1 MVKRRTFIA
10 LLSTLPLLNRMTYSD
25 EPPVEQQTEV
35 LTDPSADALIEAPTE
50 AALPAF
56 EDGEKLSYSLG
67 WQFLVAGHVTIEVL
81 PTEEFD
87 GQRLRSFEM
96 EAKTRKTVDAFF
108 KVRDNLS
115 ALTDEKLTRSM
126 GYAKIQREGSTKRD
140 VTVDFD
146 WENLN
151 AHYYE
156 ALSGDSRIT
165 PIQENTFDPLSAF
178 YFVRNQHLEVGTVL
192 EGPVTD
198 GKRCKM
204 AHLEVVK
211 RETIKV
217 NGRKYDTLK
226 LIPDLQDV
234 GGVFEKSKDAKVEI
248 WCTAD
253 HRHIPVL
260 FKSKVAIGS
269 FKAELE
275 TEI

>member
-10 LLSTLPLLNRMTYSD
+10 FLSTLPLLNRFTYSD
-25 EPPVEQQTEV
+25 EPLAESSVEPLTESSAEALPEVSTEV
-35 LTDPSADALIEAPTE
+35 
-50 AALPAF
+50 ALPAF
-56 EDGEKLSYSLG
+56 EDGEKLTYSLG
-67 WQFLVAGHVTIEVL
+67 WQFIVAGHVTMEVL

-96 EAKTRKTVDAFF
+96 EAKTRKTVDAIY

-115 ALTDEKLTRSM
+115 ALTDEHVTRSM
-126 GYAKIQREGSTKRD
+126 GFAKIQREGSTKRD

-156 ALSGDSRIT
+156 ALGGDSRVT

-192 EGPVTD
+192 EGPITD

-204 AHLEVVK
+204 AHVEVVK

-217 NGRKYDTLK
+217 NGRKFDTLK
-226 LIPDLQDV
+226 LKPDIQDV

-260 FKSKVAIGS
+260 LKSKVAIGS